1 MSTPA
6 RLLAVATSTLVLV
19 LASAATATAAEPVGS
34 GWEHDGYSGL
44 QYLGLLVGAPVLLMV
59 VIWLLAL
66 LTARRNFVP
75 VEAGVAKEHGRRE
88 VEPHAPQTDSKR
100 PASDH

>member
-6 RLLAVATSTLVLV
+6 RLLAVVTSTVVLG
-19 LASAATATAAEPVGS
+19 LASATSASAAEPAGS
-34 GWEHDGYSGL
+34 GWEYDGYNAL
-44 QYLGLLVGAPVLLMV
+44 QYAGLLIGIPVVLMV
-59 VIWLLAL
+59 VIWLFAL

-75 VEAGVAKEHGRRE
+75 VEAGVSKEHGPEIER
-88 VEPHAPQTDSKR
+88 HASQTDSKR

>member
-6 RLLAVATSTLVLV
+6 RLLAVATSALVLV
-19 LASAATATAAEPVGS
+19 LASAATATAAEPAGS
-34 GWEHDGYSGL
+34 GWEHDGYGGL
-44 QYLGLLVGAPVLLMV
+44 QYLALLVGAPLALMV

-75 VEAGVAKEHGRRE
+75 VEAGVSKEHGRE
-88 VEPHAPQTDSKR
+88 VESHAPQTESKR